1 MKDAKGKIKVDTVFN
16 STLKPGEKS
25 VQIAFPLGTMVQP
38 ISVPVQVENSKED
51 GTKQDTNK
59 QAQDPVA
66 KPVTDNPSKI
76 QQLKLLLIIRN
87 KTQRLKLLPIIRT
100 KPSN

>member
-1 MKDAKGKIKVDTVFN
+1 
-16 STLKPGEKS
+16 
-25 VQIAFPLGTMVQP
+25 MVQP

-66 KPVTDNPSKI
+66 KPVTDNPEQDPATKTVTDNPEQNPATKTVTDNPNKT
-76 QQLKLLLIIRN
+76 QQLKLPL
-87 KTQRLKLLPIIRT
+87 IIRT
-100 KPSN
+100 KPSS

>member
-1 MKDAKGKIKVDTVFN
+1 
-16 STLKPGEKS
+16 
-25 VQIAFPLGTMVQP
+25 MVQP

-66 KPVTDNPSKI
+66 KPVTDNPSKDPAT
-76 QQLKLLLIIRN
+76 KTVTDNPN

-100 KPSN
+100 KPSA